1 MKIELT
7 KKAKLII
14 TFSSIGVVV
23 AGALAFAL
31 LNSNS
36 PFYVLD
42 DVDVRTNTDEVETGH
57 SSSSSES
64 NIAVIPDDVENG
76 NNSADGFQNET
87 DHENETSGTNNNK
100 GVSSPPDS
108 AYSDPHAS
116 PSNKAQI
123 LESVN
128 QDKVKERATEFIES
142 FRTFDSGT
150 LADGSWRKSVGN
162 YVDMDLIREDE
173 RADSNLL
180 YQYYL
185 NPQWAKNCSTYDRFF
200 STVESIDDSE
210 TYLSVERDTG
220 YTFDSIMCYV
230 TVTERRCQGDEPNNS
245 NDWQGINVEE
255 TVYCISFD
263 TSGNKIYRVQDCG
276 TRVLEL
282 DVNGWFAEHDYG
294 GVGGEPEKPES
305 QFSSEEEKREAIKDF
320 IGDGG
325 YM

>member
-7 KKAKLII
+7 KKTKLII
-14 TFSSIGVVV
+14 LCSSIGVIAI

-31 LNSNS
+31 LNNSS

-42 DVDVRTNTDEVETGH
+42 NVDVRTNTEEEETGY

-64 NIAVIPDDVENG
+64 NIAAVPDDEATENG
-76 NNSADGFQNET
+76 NDVEFRDET
-87 DHENETSGTNNNK
+87 TNDTKSDTDSDK
-100 GVSSPPDS
+100 GVNSPPDS

-116 PSNKAQI
+116 PSSKAQI

-128 QDKVKERATEFIES
+128 QDEVKERATKFIES
-142 FRTFDSGT
+142 FRTFDSET
-150 LADGSWRKSVGN
+150 LADGSWRKSISN

-200 STVESIDDSE
+200 STVESVDDSE

-220 YTFDSIMCYV
+220 YTFDSVMCYV
-230 TVTERRCQGDEPNNS
+230 TFTERRSQGDEPNNS

-263 TSGNKIYRVQDCG
+263 TNGDKIYRVQDCG
-276 TRVLEL
+276 SRVLEL

-294 GVGGEPEKPES
+294 GVGGEPEKPKS